1 MIKAIFAPFPLPF
14 ILLSHSPVI
23 LIITV
28 REMIQNSIKT
38 EPLIYLSFYDTEMP
52 PHSPLCGGSSEKN
65 AAHRSC
71 NSEAALNL
79 ISETIGSQNNFNSC
93 PLSSQSVQ
101 GNICFTKSAGS
112 VQYLLHPPCGV
123 IILITNKTVDKK
135 SSHNPYMQDYARFFV
150 QFLIGS

>member
-28 REMIQNSIKT
+28 REMIQHSIKT
-38 EPLIYLSFYDTEMP
+38 KPLIYLSFYDTEMP
-52 PHSPLCGGSSEKN
+52 PHSPLCGGGSEKN

-71 NSEAALNL
+71 NLEAAPDL